1 MNREEWVNKGFV
13 DEPVDKSIDLKAA
26 INELKKEKNA
36 VILGH
41 YYQKGEIQDI
51 ADYIG
56 DSLALAQIAAKT
68 DADILVMCGVHFMGE
83 TAKVLCPDKKVLVPD
98 LNAGCSLADSCPAD
112 KFAEFVKAH
121 PGYTVIS
128 YVNTTAAVKAVTDV
142 VVTSTN
148 AKQIVESFPK
158 DEKIIFGPDRNL
170 GNYINSITG
179 REMLLWDGACHV
191 HEQFSVEKIVELKA
205 QYPDAVVLDD
215 IRSLHNIGSV
225 FRTADAFRIECI
237 YLCGITATPPH
248 PEMHKTALGAEFT
261 VDWKYVNNAVETVD
275 NLRSE
280 GYVVYSVEQAEGSI
294 MLDELTLDR
303 SKKYA
308 VVMGNE
314 VKGVQQEVIDHSDGC
329 IEIPQYGTKHSL
341 NVSVT
346 AGIVIWDLFKKLK

>member
-179 REMLLWDGACHV
+179 REMLLWDGASHV

-205 QYPDAVVLDD
+205 QYPDAVVL
-215 IRSLHNIGSV
+215 
-225 FRTADAFRIECI
+225 A
-237 YLCGITATPPH
+237 H
-248 PEMHKTALGAEFT
+248 PECKSVVLKLADMVGSTAAL
-261 VDWKYVNNAVETVD
+261 
-275 NLRSE
+275 L
-280 GYVVYSVEQAEGSI
+280 
-294 MLDELTLDR
+294 
-303 SKKYA
+303 KYA
-308 VVMGNE
+308 VN
-314 VKGVQQEVIDHSDGC
+314 SDKQRF
-329 IEIPQYGTKHSL
+329 IVATE
-341 NVSVT
+341 
-346 AGIVIWDLFKKLK
+346 AGILHEMQKKCPQKTFIPAPPNDSTCGCNECNFMRLNTLEKLYNCLKYEFPEVTVDPEVSREAVKPIKRMLEISAKLGL